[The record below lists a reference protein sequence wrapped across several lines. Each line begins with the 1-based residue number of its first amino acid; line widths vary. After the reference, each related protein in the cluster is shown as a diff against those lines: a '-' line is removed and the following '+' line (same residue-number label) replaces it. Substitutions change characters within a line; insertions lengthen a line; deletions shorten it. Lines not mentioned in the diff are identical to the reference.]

1 MKANAKGLVRTI
13 AGATVLT
20 TRNATWRI
28 DDRCDGT
35 RTRVSKGR
43 ATAFNRLTG
52 RMRLLR
58 ARQAYLARARLF
70 AARKL
75 QLRAAPRP

>member
-1 MKANAKGLVRTI
+1 VRTI
-13 AGATVLT
+13 AGASVLT
-20 TRNATWRI
+20 TRNASWRI

-35 RTRVSKGR
+35 RVRVSKGR
-43 ATAFNRLTG
+43 GSAFNRLTG
-52 RMRLLR
+52 RSRSLR
-58 ARQAYLARARLF
+58 ARQVYLARARLF